1 MSKAGGG
8 MNTVTKIIVWVLVV
22 LLLLGAAGALYYLL
36 SRPVSPQGMYIRY
49 GDIVIADSGESIELF
64 SDGGDVA
71 TFAIEKSDGWGA
83 YSVVDCT
90 VTVIPYAGENQ
101 NFKFS
106 VAGEEMPYSFNSETD
121 FTSAFAGE
129 NGSVSVNSDG
139 TFELHFRCKDMLSIL
154 ETIYG
159 QGQVILS
166 QPADISAYPYFALRI
181 VSASGDEVLVIPFRC
196 AYSVPSV
203 DISGIFLD
211 KDVVYI

>member
-8 MNTVTKIIVWVLVV
+8 MNTVTKIILWVLVV
-22 LLLLGAAGALYYLL
+22 LLLLGAAGALYYLF
-36 SRPVSPQGMYIRY
+36 SRPVLPQGMYIRY
-49 GDIVIADSGESIELF
+49 GDTVIADSGESIELF

-101 NFKFS
+101 NFKFF

-129 NGSVSVNSDG
+129 KGSVSVNSDG
-139 TFELHFRCKDMLSIL
+139 TFELFFNHKDMFSIL

-166 QPADISAYPYFALRI
+166 QPANISAYPYFALRI
-181 VSASGDEVLVIPFRC
+181 VSASGDEVLVVPFRC
-196 AYSVPSV
+196 AYEVPSV
-203 DISGIFLD
+203 DISGISLD

>member
-1 MSKAGGG
+1 MKNGMSTAAKIISAIVLILLIVGLAGG
-8 MNTVTKIIVWVLVV
+8 
-22 LLLLGAAGALYYLL
+22 AFYLL
-36 SRPVSPQGMYIRY
+36 SRSPSPQGMYIRY
-49 GDIVIADSGESIELF
+49 GDTVIADSGESIELF
-64 SDGGDVA
+64 SDNGNTA
-71 TFAIEKSDGWGA
+71 TFVIEKSDGWGA

-121 FTSAFAGE
+121 FTSA
-129 NGSVSVNSDG
+129 
-139 TFELHFRCKDMLSIL
+139 
-154 ETIYG
+154 

-196 AYSVPSV
+196 AYEVPSV
-203 DISGIFLD
+203 DISGISLD

>member
-36 SRPVSPQGMYIRY
+36 SRPASPQGMYIRY
-49 GDIVIADSGESIELF
+49 GDTVIADSGESIELF

-71 TFAIEKSDGWGA
+71 TFVIEKPDGWGA
-83 YSVVDCT
+83 YSVEYCT
-90 VTVIPYAGENQ
+90 VTVVPYAGENQ
-101 NFKFS
+101 DFEFT
-106 VAGEEMPYSFNSETD
+106 VADEEMPYSFNNETD

-129 NGSVSVNSDG
+129 NGFVSVNSDG
-139 TFELHFRCKDMLSIL
+139 TFELHFTHKNMTAIL

-159 QGQVILS
+159 EGQVVLLQS
-166 QPADISAYPYFALRI
+166 ADISAYPYFALRV

-196 AYSVPSV
+196 GYTSDV
-203 DISGIFLD
+203 SGIILD
-211 KDVVYI
+211 FSLIVF

>member
-1 MSKAGGG
+1 

-139 TFELHFRCKDMLSIL
+139 TFELHFRRKDMLSIL

>member
-8 MNTVTKIIVWVLVV
+8 MNTVTKIIVWVFVV
-22 LLLLGAAGALYYLL
+22 LLLLGAAGALYYLF
-36 SRPVSPQGMYIRY
+36 SRPVLPQGMYIRY
-49 GDIVIADSGESIELF
+49 GDTVIADSGESIELF
-64 SDGGDVA
+64 GDGGDVA
-71 TFAIEKSDGWGA
+71 TFVIEKSDGWGA

-101 NFKFS
+101 DFEFS
-106 VAGEEMPYSFNSETD
+106 VADEEMPCSFNNETD

-129 NGSVSVNSDG
+129 NGSVFVNSDG
-139 TFELHFRCKDMLSIL
+139 TFELRFRCKDMLSIL

-159 QGQVILS
+159 QGRVILS
-166 QPADISAYPYFALRI
+166 QPVDISAYPYFALRI

-203 DISGIFLD
+203 DISGISLD
-211 KDVVYI
+211 KDVVYV

>member
-1 MSKAGGG
+1 MKNGMSTAAKIISAIVLILLIVGLAGG
-8 MNTVTKIIVWVLVV
+8 
-22 LLLLGAAGALYYLL
+22 AFYLL
-36 SRPVSPQGMYIRY
+36 SRSPSPQGMYIRY
-49 GDIVIADSGESIELF
+49 GDTVIADSGESIELF

-71 TFAIEKSDGWGA
+71 TFVIEKPDGWGA
-83 YSVVDCT
+83 YSVADCT

-101 NFKFS
+101 DFEFS
-106 VAGEEMPYSFNSETD
+106 VADEEMPYSFNNERD

-129 NGSVSVNSDG
+129 NGSVLVNSDG

-159 QGQVILS
+159 QGQVVLS

-196 AYSVPSV
+196 AYEVPSV
-203 DISGIFLD
+203 DISGISLD